1 MLPLDGVK
9 VKLDKLNK
17 KTLKKEVPEAG
28 FDPTEWVLLC
38 LFLFSLFLLS
48 RSFHHQIH

>member
-9 VKLDKLNK
+9 VKLDKLNQ

-38 LFLFSLFLLS
+38 LFSLFLLC
-48 RSFHHQIH
+48 RTFHHQIH